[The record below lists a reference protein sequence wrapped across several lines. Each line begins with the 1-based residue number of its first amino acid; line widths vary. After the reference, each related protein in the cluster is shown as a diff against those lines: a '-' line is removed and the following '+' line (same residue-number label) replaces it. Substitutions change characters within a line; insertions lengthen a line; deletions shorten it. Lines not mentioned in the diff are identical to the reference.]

1 MSDKEKIW
9 QGEYHPP
16 IIFEIVDVFHLL
28 YLHENLDG
36 LLLGSVLKCFED
48 CARVLEGFPLEDGEG
63 VVDVEGVAHAV
74 EDACDALCARYGPEG
89 FSRKRFLLFVFW

>member
-1 MSDKEKIW
+1 MSDEEKVW

-48 CARVLEGFPLEDGEG
+48 YARVVEGFPLEDGEG

-74 EDACDALCARYGPEG
+74 EDARDTRCAGYCPEG
-89 FSRKRFLLFVFW
+89 FSGK